1 MALIGAHV
9 SIRGGL
15 HRAIERGE
23 SLSCEAIQ
31 IFTKNQ
37 LQWKSPPLK
46 LEHSIMFYKKWQ
58 ESYVKDIVAHASYL
72 INLAS
77 KGDIRLK
84 SISAAV
90 DEVSRC
96 RELGIG
102 CLVLHPGSH
111 GGVGLEKGLMRMA
124 DALKEILARTDDAKT
139 KILLETT
146 AGEGFSLGGDL
157 SHFGALLELLDG
169 NSRIGVCLDTCH
181 LFASGYELAPR
192 ESYERFLSIVD
203 KYVGI
208 DRVGCWHLND
218 SHYDRGSRKDRHAH
232 IGEGCIGIDAFAH
245 ILTDERWKHVPCILE
260 TPKDGH
266 GDEGNL
272 SILRKLRGY

>member
-1 MALIGAHV
+1 MIGAHV

-46 LEHSIMFYKKWQ
+46 LEHSIVFYKKWQ

-77 KGDIRLK
+77 EGDLRFK

-146 AGEGFSLGGDL
+146 AGEGFSLGGIYL
-157 SHFGALLELLDG
+157 ILELCSSCWMAIQGLAFAL
-169 NSRIGVCLDTCH
+169 ILVICLRADM
-181 LFASGYELAPR
+181 S
-192 ESYERFLSIVD
+192 
-203 KYVGI
+203 
-208 DRVGCWHLND
+208 WHLVKVT
-218 SHYDRGSRKDRHAH
+218 SV
-232 IGEGCIGIDAFAH
+232 FFQ
-245 ILTDERWKHVPCILE
+245 
-260 TPKDGH
+260 
-266 GDEGNL
+266 
-272 SILRKLRGY
+272 

>member
-46 LEHSIMFYKKWQ
+46 LEHSIVFYKKWQ

-77 KGDIRLK
+77 EGDLRFK

-90 DEVSRC
+90 DEVSR
-96 RELGIG
+96 L
-102 CLVLHPGSH
+102 
-111 GGVGLEKGLMRMA
+111 
-124 DALKEILARTDDAKT
+124 
-139 KILLETT
+139 
-146 AGEGFSLGGDL
+146 SL
-157 SHFGALLELLDG
+157 
-169 NSRIGVCLDTCH
+169 I
-181 LFASGYELAPR
+181 
-192 ESYERFLSIVD
+192 
-203 KYVGI
+203 
-208 DRVGCWHLND
+208 
-218 SHYDRGSRKDRHAH
+218 
-232 IGEGCIGIDAFAH
+232 H
-245 ILTDERWKHVPCILE
+245 ILHWKTCSKRPMASF
-260 TPKDGH
+260 
-266 GDEGNL
+266 
-272 SILRKLRGY
+272 SIKNRSCKLRQN